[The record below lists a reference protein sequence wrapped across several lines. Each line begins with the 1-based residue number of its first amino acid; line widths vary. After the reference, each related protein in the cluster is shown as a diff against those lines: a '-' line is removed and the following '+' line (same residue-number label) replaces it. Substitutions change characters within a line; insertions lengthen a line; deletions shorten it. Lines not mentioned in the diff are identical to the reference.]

1 MQNEEQQLIKSCING
16 QYLAQKKLYDL
27 YASKFFAVSLRYA
40 KNHDEAEDILQD
52 AFIKI
57 FDHLNQFQFK
67 GSFEGWMRRIVVNTA
82 IEYYRKS
89 LVGFNETV
97 DFESL
102 DVQNFDTQ
110 TYDYDQLVNLIQD
123 LPVGYRTIFNLYAIE
138 GYTHIQIAEILNIS
152 EGTSKSQFSRAR
164 NILKEK
170 VNKLFNNKQNGDTTF
185 LD

>member
-1 MQNEEQQLIKSCING
+1 MQNEEQKLIKSCING
-16 QYLAQKKLYDL
+16 QYIAQKKLYDL
-27 YASKFFAVSLRYA
+27 YASKFFAVTLRYS

-57 FDHLNQFQFK
+57 FDNLQQFQFK

-89 LVGFNETV
+89 LIGFKEAV
-97 DFESL
+97 EFESIV
-102 DVQNFDTQ
+102 VQDFDIQ
-110 TYDYDQLVNLIQD
+110 TYDYDQLINLIQD

-164 NILKEK
+164 SILKEK
-170 VNKLFNNKQNGDTTF
+170 VNKLFKNKSDDTTF